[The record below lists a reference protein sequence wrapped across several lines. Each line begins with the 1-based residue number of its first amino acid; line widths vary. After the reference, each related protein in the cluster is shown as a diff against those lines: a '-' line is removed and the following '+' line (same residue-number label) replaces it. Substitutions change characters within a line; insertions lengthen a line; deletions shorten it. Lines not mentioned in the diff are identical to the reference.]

1 MESGLKQR
9 DVEDDRSLA
18 DEALDTLGCVFQT
31 FGNQSFPLDTDNDP
45 DEFRNLC
52 ADVVRHIEN
61 GSPVPNLAIEPAVG
75 GQRSWGP
82 VRRFYVER
90 RQSEKDFVTHRMKD
104 YRGVVEDLVLGLREI
119 CAQGNSTEETIT
131 MSLKSVEDVV
141 AGGELPDIKRAL
153 ADTISTVG
161 EAFVRQRR
169 EYEQQIEGLQ
179 DRMSGLRQDLVAAH
193 EEMKLDPLTDIY
205 NRRAFDTSIERC
217 LNVHFM
223 LKQPIS
229 MVMID
234 VDNFKSINDSYGH
247 AKGDEVLR
255 TIAECLSRAFIRKND
270 LITRF
275 GGDEFAVIL
284 PDTSLK
290 KSKVS
295 INRFLQSVRV
305 AEIADFPDEVRI
317 SCSAGC
323 TEIVDGDTFETLIGR
338 ADEALYEAKQAGRN
352 CLVTR

>member
-1 MESGLKQR
+1 MDSALKPPELPDNR
-9 DVEDDRSLA
+9 TLA
-18 DEALDTLGCVFQT
+18 DEALDTLGCVFQI
-31 FGNQSFPLDTDNDP
+31 FGSQSFPLDTDNDP
-45 DEFRNLC
+45 DEFRDLC

-61 GSPVPNLAIEPAVG
+61 GSPVPGLAIEPSAS
-75 GQRSWGP
+75 GQRSWGS

-90 RQSEKDFVTHRMKD
+90 RQNEREFVTHRMKD

-119 CAQGNSTEETIT
+119 CAQGDSTEETIT
-131 MSLKSVEDVV
+131 LSLKSIEDVV
-141 AGGELPDIKRAL
+141 AGGKLPDIKRAL

-161 EAFVRQRR
+161 EAFVRQKR

-179 DRMSGLRQDLVAAH
+179 DRMSGLREDLVAAH

-229 MVMID
+229 IVMID

-247 AKGDEVLR
+247 TKGDEVLK
-255 TIAECLSRAFIRKND
+255 TIAGCLSRAFIRKND

-284 PDTSLK
+284 PDTSLR

-295 INRFLQSVRV
+295 IDRFLQRVRAV
-305 AEIADFPDEVRI
+305 EIDDFPEDIQI

-323 TEIVDGDTFETLIGR
+323 TEIAEGDTVESLIAR

-352 CLVTR
+352 RLVVR

>member
-1 MESGLKQR
+1 M
-9 DVEDDRSLA
+9 
-18 DEALDTLGCVFQT
+18 
-31 FGNQSFPLDTDNDP
+31 
-45 DEFRNLC
+45 
-52 ADVVRHIEN
+52 
-61 GSPVPNLAIEPAVG
+61 
-75 GQRSWGP
+75 
-82 VRRFYVER
+82 
-90 RQSEKDFVTHRMKD
+90 
-104 YRGVVEDLVLGLREI
+104 
-119 CAQGNSTEETIT
+119 
-131 MSLKSVEDVV
+131 
-141 AGGELPDIKRAL
+141 PDIKRAL
-153 ADTISTVG
+153 AETISTVG
-161 EAFVRQRR
+161 EAFLRQKR

-217 LNVHFM
+217 LNVYFM

-234 VDNFKSINDSYGH
+234 VDNFKAINDSLGH
-247 AKGDEVLR
+247 AKGDEVLK

-284 PDTSLK
+284 PDTSLE

-295 INRFLQSVRV
+295 IDRFLQSVRTV
-305 AEIADFPDEVRI
+305 QIADFPDDVRI

-323 TEIVDGDTFETLIGR
+323 TEITDGDTVETLIAR

-352 CLVTR
+352 RLAVR